1 MLQNVLLLYLFFVK
15 LASVTSNHIKLK
27 GHLTANHIVSLT
39 ARLIFKHTQEKDFLK
54 FPEMKPTPRG
64 AVRL

>member
-39 ARLIFKHTQEKDFLK
+39 ARLIFKHTREG
-54 FPEMKPTPRG
+54 FPEIS
-64 AVRL
+64 